1 MALQTTDLLAV
12 WRATEKKNYSV
23 AVSTLM
29 EQVPPAP
36 VPTLTSVLQANNTS
50 QGIGINIEN
59 ANGSADAIVLDPD
72 GTSKILL
79 DLEVDNQLIVGAT
92 PKIYLKPDGEIK
104 GNEIQ
109 LIGNIQTANAFA
121 IYKAGSD
128 IDDLK
133 VDDQVA
139 VFDNTGKATFTGALE
154 AASIDG
160 GVYGAE

>member
-1 MALQTTDLLAV
+1 MALQDSDLLAV
-12 WRATEKKNYSV
+12 YRETDQTNYRTTVSQIV
-23 AVSTLM
+23 ARV
-29 EQVPPAP
+29 PAP
-36 VPTLTSVLQANNTS
+36 LAPPLTAVLSQGNTS
-50 QGIGINIEN
+50 QNIGIIIQDN
-59 ANGSADAIVLDPD
+59 AKDEVITLNSDGSATFAQDVTA
-72 GTSKILL
+72 K
-79 DLEVDNQLIVGAT
+79 NQLIVGAT

-109 LIGNIQTANAFA
+109 LIGNIETANAFA

-160 GVYGAE
+160 GIYGEE